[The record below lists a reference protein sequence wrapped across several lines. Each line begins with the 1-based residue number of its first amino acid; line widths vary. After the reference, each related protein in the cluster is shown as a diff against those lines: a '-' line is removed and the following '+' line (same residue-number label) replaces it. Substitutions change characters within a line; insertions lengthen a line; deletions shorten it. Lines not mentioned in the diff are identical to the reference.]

1 MKTRTI
7 ALTMALCFLAAAA
20 CLASDVNIGTWKLNE
35 AKSKFSPGATK
46 NQTVV
51 YQAAGDQMKVTI
63 EGTTVDGKPVHIEWT
78 GKFDG
83 KFYSLTGD
91 PNNDERSYKPL
102 NGHTLE
108 GVSRQGGKV
117 TSNTRIVVSADGKS
131 RTVTS
136 TGVNPKGEKV
146 KTVAVYDKERPS
158 QTWRNGNA
166 L

>member
-7 ALTMALCFLAAAA
+7 TLIMALCFIVAAV

-35 AKSKFSPGATK
+35 AKSTFPSGATK
-46 NQTVV
+46 KQTVV

-63 EGTTVDGKPVHIEWT
+63 EGTTADGKSVHIEWT

-83 KFYSLTGD
+83 KFYPLTGD
-91 PNNDERSYKPL
+91 PNNDERSYKQI
-102 NGHTLE
+102 NGRTLE
-108 GVSRQGGKV
+108 GTSRKGGEV

-136 TGVNPKGEKV
+136 TGVNSKGEKV
-146 KTVAVYDKERPS
+146 KTVAVYDK
-158 QTWRNGNA
+158 Q
-166 L
+166 

>member
-1 MKTRTI
+1 
-7 ALTMALCFLAAAA
+7 MALCFIVAAV
-20 CLASDVNIGTWKLNE
+20 CLASDVNIGPWKLNE
-35 AKSKFSPGATK
+35 AKSTFPSGATK

-63 EGTTVDGKPVHIEWT
+63 EGTTADGKSVHIEWT

-83 KFYSLTGD
+83 KFYPLTGD

-108 GVSRQGGKV
+108 GVSRKGGKV

-136 TGVNPKGEKV
+136 TGVNSKGVKV
-146 KTVAVYDKERPS
+146 NTVAVYDKE
-158 QTWRNGNA
+158 
-166 L
+166 

>member
-7 ALTMALCFLAAAA
+7 TLIMALCFIVAAV

-35 AKSKFSPGATK
+35 AKSTFPSGATK

-63 EGTTVDGKPVHIEWT
+63 EGTTADGKSVHIEWT

-83 KFYSLTGD
+83 KFYPLTGD

-108 GVSRQGGKV
+108 GVSRKGGKV
-117 TSNTRIVVSADGKS
+117 TSNTRIVVSADDKS

-136 TGVNPKGEKV
+136 TGVNSKGVKV
-146 KTVAVYDKERPS
+146 NTVAVYDKE
-158 QTWRNGNA
+158 
-166 L
+166 

>member
-7 ALTMALCFLAAAA
+7 TLIMALCFIVAAV

-35 AKSKFSPGATK
+35 AKSTFPSGATK

-63 EGTTVDGKPVHIEWT
+63 EGTTADGKSVHIEWT

-83 KFYSLTGD
+83 KFYPLTGD

-108 GVSRQGGKV
+108 GVSRKGGKV

-136 TGVNPKGEKV
+136 TGVNSKGVKV
-146 KTVAVYDKERPS
+146 NTVAVYDKE
-158 QTWRNGNA
+158 
-166 L
+166 